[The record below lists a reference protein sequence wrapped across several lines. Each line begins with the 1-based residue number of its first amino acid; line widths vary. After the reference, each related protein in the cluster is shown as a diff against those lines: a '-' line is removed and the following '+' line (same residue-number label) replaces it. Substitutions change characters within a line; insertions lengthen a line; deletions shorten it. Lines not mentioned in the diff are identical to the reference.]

1 MSQMARR
8 ETKQVTSEIET
19 HKVEQQLTELVYYTD
34 PLCCWSFAMQ
44 QQWIS
49 ITKNPFVRYR
59 YCMGGLLP
67 SWDQYHDPVNAVSR
81 PIQMGPVWMQATHLT
96 GVQLKNTIWIKDP
109 PSSSYLACMAFK
121 AAQFQDFNLAENFL
135 FRLQVAVMQEGINI
149 SKLDN
154 VLTLA
159 SECSLDTA
167 VIEKSLH
174 DDTAITAFREDLNE
188 VTLKRI
194 ERFPSFLVRRQGQ
207 PLRLISGY
215 QERLEELVLKDKDS
229 HLR

>member
-1 MSQMARR
+1 M
-8 ETKQVTSEIET
+8 
-19 HKVEQQLTELVYYTD
+19 TELVYFTD

-96 GVQLKNTIWIKDP
+96 GVDIKNTIWITDP

-121 AAQFQDFNLAENFL
+121 AAQFQDFKTSENFL
-135 FRLQVAVMQEGINI
+135 FQLQAAVMQQGLNI
-149 SKLDN
+149 AKLDN
-154 VLTLA
+154 VLAIARQCGLDA
-159 SECSLDTA
+159 NRLHESLHNDTA
-167 VIEKSLH
+167 LS
-174 DDTAITAFREDLNE
+174 AFREDLNE

-194 ERFPSFLVRRQGQ
+194 ERFPSVLVRQAGL
-207 PLRLISGY
+207 PLRLIAGY
-215 QERLEELVLKDKDS
+215 QANLEALIFNQPVT
-229 HLR
+229 HQ